1 MSFCK
6 SSEFNWRCM
15 CSGIICM
22 ALVLLSICLLPPL
35 KLPQSH
41 RSSFLPLQMPHPVS
55 ADQSHA
61 SMQPGMHA
69 SPHPNSQSA
78 QPLHHSGPP
87 SSQPPRQPPP
97 PQQPG
102 QNSHP
107 HADMTFNPASDGQP
121 GGQGPADMPEP
132 SLDVSIHTNGCLFYA
147 SFISAANITCTIML
161 SSRFSYGPKLWAFPI
176 RSDWRNIQI
185 QIIN

>member
-69 SPHPNSQSA
+69 SPTPTANQLSHCITAAP
-78 QPLHHSGPP
+78 HPP
-87 SSQPPRQPPP
+87 S
-97 PQQPG
+97 
-102 QNSHP
+102 P
-107 HADMTFNPASDGQP
+107 HASPRPHSSQAKTVTH
-121 GGQGPADMPEP
+121 MPTWPSTLPLMDSQVARDLQTCP
-132 SLDVSIHTNGCLFYA
+132 SLLWMWVYTPMVVYFMLL
-147 SFISAANITCTIML
+147 SFLLLTLLAQSCYHHAFLMVQ
-161 SSRFSYGPKLWAFPI
+161 SSERF
-176 RSDWRNIQI
+176 R
-185 QIIN
+185 